1 MYFYLIKH
9 SQLVTKHKTS
19 LKQFVLLLAVC
30 SCSNNN
36 YCTILCHLPTR
47 CKLHNSAEVLLV
59 YTNRFYGWL
68 INLISSFQN
77 ATQKKYFACIEQY
90 VET

>member
-36 YCTILCHLPTR
+36 YCTILCHLLTR